1 MNTNATI
8 AHNAA
13 DSASPT
19 GDAATATADASGAA
33 AAAGEAAMAFV
44 TATTATIKGIDWM
57 NIMNLVMSYVIYV
70 GSWIPYLL
78 FLYGLYQL
86 SLYIYKYVMTL
97 RVVGEP
103 NEWVVIMRDGQEVQS
118 GIGLLC
124 FRGPFDQVARFPSNL
139 VKVEIKTQQITK
151 EY

>member
-1 MNTNATI
+1 MSSDATT
-8 AHNAA
+8 AENPT
-13 DSASPT
+13 DTASST
-19 GDAATATADASGAA
+19 GDGASAA
-33 AAAGEAAMAFV
+33 AGQAASAAGEAAMSFV
-44 TATTATIKGIDWM
+44 SSATATIKGVDWM
-57 NIMNLVMSYVIYV
+57 NIINLVMSYVIYL

-103 NEWVVIMRDGQEVQS
+103 NEWVVIMRNGEEVQS

-124 FRGPFDQVARFPSNL
+124 FRGPFD
-139 VKVEIKTQQITK
+139 
-151 EY
+151 

>member
-8 AHNAA
+8 AQEAT
-13 DSASPT
+13 DTASPT
-19 GDAATATADASGAA
+19 GGAATVDGPGAA
-33 AAAGEAAMAFV
+33 AAAGEAAMSFV
-44 TATTATIKGIDWM
+44 SSATATIKGIDWM
-57 NIMNLVMSYVIYV
+57 NIINLIMTQVVYF
-70 GSWIPYLL
+70 GSWMPYLL

-103 NEWVVIMRDGQEVQS
+103 NEWVVIMRNGEEVQS

>member
-1 MNTNATI
+1 MSSDATT
-8 AHNAA
+8 AENPT
-13 DSASPT
+13 DTASST
-19 GDAATATADASGAA
+19 GDGASAA
-33 AAAGEAAMAFV
+33 AGQAASAAGEAAMSFV
-44 TATTATIKGIDWM
+44 SSASATIKGIDWM
-57 NIMNLVMSYVIYV
+57 NIINLVMSYVIYL

-103 NEWVVIMRDGQEVQS
+103 NEWVVIMRNGEEVQS

-124 FRGPFDQVARFPSNL
+124 FRGPFD
-139 VKVEIKTQQITK
+139 
-151 EY
+151 

>member
-1 MNTNATI
+1 MSFMTSAT
-8 AHNAA
+8 
-13 DSASPT
+13 D
-19 GDAATATADASGAA
+19 
-33 AAAGEAAMAFV
+33 
-44 TATTATIKGIDWM
+44 TIKGIDWM
-57 NIMNLVMSYVIYV
+57 NILNFVMSYVVYF

-78 FLYGLYQL
+78 FLLGLYHL

-118 GIGLLC
+118 GIGLSC
-124 FRGPFDQVARFPSNL
+124 FRGPFDQVAKFPSNL

>member
-1 MNTNATI
+1 MSSDATT
-8 AHNAA
+8 AENPT
-13 DSASPT
+13 DTASST
-19 GDAATATADASGAA
+19 GDGASAA
-33 AAAGEAAMAFV
+33 AGQAASAAGEAAMSFV
-44 TATTATIKGIDWM
+44 SSATATIKGIDWM
-57 NIMNLVMSYVIYV
+57 NIINLVMSYVIYL

-103 NEWVVIMRDGQEVQS
+103 NEWVVIMRNGEEVQS

-124 FRGPFDQVARFPSNL
+124 FRGPFD
-139 VKVEIKTQQITK
+139 
-151 EY
+151 